1 MLSFQG
7 YFEKGKFI
15 SINTV
20 PIPERKRAIVTILDE
35 EAPEVSYSKAWRE
48 FLSALKDIDGEE
60 IPQQFERASFK
71 REVEL

>member
-7 YFEKGKFI
+7 YFEKGKFV
-15 SINTV
+15 SSNTV

-35 EAPEVSYSKAWRE
+35 EAPEVSHSKAWRD
-48 FLSALKDIDGEE
+48 FLSALKGIDGEE
-60 IPQQFERASFK
+60 IPGQFERMSFG